1 MPSVVERLA
10 PTTQT
15 RQRAEHRGEGR
26 IKRRGQLLDLVHGL
40 ALQRVEQA
48 LLGLATQCGRLCQAA
63 IDAYMTEVHVHVGH
77 IGQFEHL
84 QHQADDLE
92 IAGRRRIT
100 VQFCTELNGAARGG
114 KRLRLGMQHAAGIAQ
129 PARPFTTQGM
139 RIDAGHCGVIS
150 ARSPI

>member
-1 MPSVVERLA
+1 MVVIATQFAQIEVQRHLRIAQRELVGHRRQGFQRRLYVRGRSGQRMPSVVERLA

-63 IDAYMTEVHVHVGH
+63 IDAYMTEVHVHVRH
-77 IGQFEHL
+77 VGQLEHF

-92 IAGRRRIT
+92 IA
-100 VQFCTELNGAARGG
+100 
-114 KRLRLGMQHAAGIAQ
+114 
-129 PARPFTTQGM
+129 
-139 RIDAGHCGVIS
+139 
-150 ARSPI
+150 